1 MKAVILAGGLGT
13 RLSEATNLIPKPM
26 VEIGGKPILW
36 HIMKIYSQY
45 GINDFVVCCGYKQ
58 YVIKEY
64 FANYFYHNCDITV
77 DLSEGSIQ
85 TRDSHSENW
94 KVTLVDTGLKTM
106 TGGRVQRIQKYIG
119 NEPFLLTYGDG
130 VADINIDETIEE
142 HKKSGKVLSM
152 TAYQP
157 SGKLGVLDID
167 ADGTLK
173 SFQEKP
179 QQGGSW
185 INAGFFVCEPELF
198 NYLNGDEEMFEREP
212 MQRLMAKQQ
221 IHVYKHNGFWK
232 PMDTLRDSQELN
244 KMWDENKA
252 PWKIW

>member
-45 GINDFVVCCGYKQ
+45 GINDFIICCGYKQ

-85 TRDSHSENW
+85 THDSHSENW
-94 KVTLVDTGLKTM
+94 KVTLVDTGLNTM

-130 VADINIDETIEE
+130 VADIDINATIEE
-142 HKKSGKVLSM
+142 HRKAGKVLSM

-157 SGKLGVLDID
+157 GGKLGVLDMD
-167 ADGTLK
+167 MDGTLK

-198 NYLNGDEEMFEREP
+198 DYLNGDNEMFEREP

-232 PMDTLRDSQELN
+232 PMDTLRDNQELN
-244 KMWDENKA
+244 KMWAEDKA
-252 PWKIW
+252 PWNTW

>member
-45 GINDFVVCCGYKQ
+45 GINDFIVCCGYKQ

-119 NEPFLLTYGDG
+119 DEPFLLTYGDG

-198 NYLNGDEEMFEREP
+198 DYLNGDEEMFEREP

-252 PWKIW
+252 PWKTW

>member
-45 GINDFVVCCGYKQ
+45 GINDFIICCGYKQ

-85 TRDSHSENW
+85 THDSHSENW
-94 KVTLVDTGLKTM
+94 NVTMVDTGLNTM

-119 NEPFLLTYGDG
+119 KEPFLLTYGDG
-130 VADINIDETIEE
+130 VADIDINATIEE
-142 HKKSGKVLSM
+142 HRKAGKVLSM

-157 SGKLGVLDID
+157 GGKLGVLDMD

-198 NYLNGDEEMFEREP
+198 DYLNGDNEMFEREP

-232 PMDTLRDSQELN
+232 PMDTLRDNQELN
-244 KMWDENKA
+244 KMWAEDKA
-252 PWKIW
+252 PWKTW